1 MDIQATLARQLENR
15 GRQQKTVGDD
25 DHDIR
30 RESGDRIPRSA
41 ILQRRRL
48 QDGKTERERALLD
61 RTRGEALPA
70 TAAAIRL
77 RADGDETMPRCGD
90 RIERGQCEVG
100 GSGEDNRQG
109 PVHGGR
115 TVQIAGARDGS
126 RARPSARNF
135 RSFSI
140 FLRTRLRFISDR

>member
-1 MDIQATLARQLENR
+1 MHVQAALARQPENR
-15 GRQQKTVGDD
+15 GRQQETVGDD
-25 DHDIR
+25 DHDVR
-30 RESGDRIPRSA
+30 RECSERVARCIVF
-41 ILQRRRL
+41 QRGRL
-48 QDGKTERERALLD
+48 QDRKIELERALLD
-61 RTRGEALPA
+61 RARGDPLAA

-77 RADGDETMPRCGD
+77 RADGDETMTRCGD
-90 RIERGQCEVG
+90 RIERGHCEVG
-100 GSGEDNRQG
+100 GSGEDDRQG

-140 FLRTRLRFISDR
+140 FLRTRWRFISDR